1 MPQTKQK
8 TSAQTDKDAVFA
20 LRLEAR
26 RGKLKKRKKLRAE
39 AEKLTSLK
47 TAGLDPEYG
56 YLAPGKTTRTGK
68 ADPRFSR
75 KRGKDPA
82 TDLAIKKDQG
92 ARGDRKYRREIMRNV
107 KSAEKDYSTKDTRT
121 GKVKIFKGRADLV
134 KTSPRFKKEPVKK
147 ATGTYSP
154 KKKK

>member
-39 AEKLTSLK
+39 AETLRSLT
-47 TAGLDPEYG
+47 TEGRDPKYG
-56 YLAPGKTTRTGK
+56 YMAPGKTTRTGK

-75 KRGKDPA
+75 KRGKDEA
-82 TDLAIKKDQG
+82 TDTAIKGDRSS
-92 ARGDRKYRREIMRNV
+92 RGDRTHRREILRHM
-107 KSAEKDYSTKDTRT
+107 KSAEKPYSTKDTRT

-134 KTSPRFKKEPVKK
+134 KTSPRFKKPPVKK